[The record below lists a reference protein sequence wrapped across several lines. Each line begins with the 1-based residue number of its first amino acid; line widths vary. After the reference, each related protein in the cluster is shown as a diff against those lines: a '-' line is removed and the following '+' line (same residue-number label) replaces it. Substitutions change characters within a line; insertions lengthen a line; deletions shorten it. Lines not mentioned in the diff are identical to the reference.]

1 MVLTATF
8 LSCKEEEEDNTVKLL
23 QSVSEDSSFSSYE
36 YDSQNRLTK
45 ISRRIGEQFFTET
58 LIYSKYDLFKFGDF
72 NLTPTA
78 SNQLTYSDGSITYTF
93 DLNSDGTLAKSSYN
107 ANGRN
112 YEIKYEYQN
121 GNLAKITEEGFF
133 DGESLGSGA
142 TEFTY
147 DSMNSPFLNCKTSR
161 WWLIWSFGGDIGVTK
176 NNVTGWTYVSDEE
189 SSGAVLSY
197 EYDDEGYPTKREW
210 NDSGFFVYYSYN
222 K

>member
-1 MVLTATF
+1 LVLTATF

-93 DLNSDGTLAKSSYN
+93 DLNSDGTLAKSLY
-107 ANGRN
+107 
-112 YEIKYEYQN
+112 
-121 GNLAKITEEGFF
+121 
-133 DGESLGSGA
+133 
-142 TEFTY
+142 
-147 DSMNSPFLNCKTSR
+147 
-161 WWLIWSFGGDIGVTK
+161 
-176 NNVTGWTYVSDEE
+176 
-189 SSGAVLSY
+189 
-197 EYDDEGYPTKREW
+197 
-210 NDSGFFVYYSYN
+210 
-222 K
+222 